1 MTDEAE
7 IYDPLR
13 RKMVAR
19 TPEEEVRQAVIAWLR
34 DVKGIPAPR
43 RESGW
48 GWGDYKAIPE
58 PGWEG
63 EGGSPYTRR
72 RYRADIV
79 AFDREL
85 RPQLLVECKAPG
97 VRIDEKVIEQV
108 VRYARVLPVRHIM
121 VTNGTVTHL
130 LARNEADG
138 SYAFLAEI
146 PEKLG

>member
-34 DVKGIPAPR
+34 DVKGIPEMR
-43 RESGW
+43 MESEW
-48 GWGDYKAIPE
+48 GFTYN
-58 PGWEG
+58 
-63 EGGSPYTRR
+63 RR

-130 LARNEADG
+130 LARNEVDG

>member
-34 DVKGIPAPR
+34 DVKGIPETR
-43 RESGW
+43 MESEW
-48 GWGDYKAIPE
+48 GFTYN
-58 PGWEG
+58 
-63 EGGSPYTRR
+63 RR

-121 VTNGTVTHL
+121 VTTGTVTHL

>member
-34 DVKGIPAPR
+34 DVKGIPEMR
-43 RESGW
+43 MESEW
-48 GWGDYKAIPE
+48 GFTYN
-58 PGWEG
+58 
-63 EGGSPYTRR
+63 RR